1 MIKAPI
7 RKNADV
13 NENGERSKLNVK
25 YFQRLLKLVAGF
37 RLIALISHVVFI
49 MLKMGTGQKTKSG
62 LIIVHLIKVFFYRL
76 DFSINQTT
84 IHKKLT

>member
-49 MLKMGTGQKTKSG
+49 MLKMGTGQK
-62 LIIVHLIKVFFYRL
+62 
-76 DFSINQTT
+76 N
-84 IHKKLT
+84 KKWALNNSSLN